1 MVIGKRRAINSAILF
16 TLFVGLGEGVASAEP
31 VKPGAVVQAS
41 LQVVCQ
47 APTASHF
54 QQIFS
59 RLPGSENSIQYLRNL
74 DKAGWRAEIKV
85 GADMLF
91 IERTMP
97 HRAVGNTVVRYEEGP
112 DRRPRWMAIA
122 SSTCRV
128 KTVRRLDY
136 DEYGVPSKLHYLDAN
151 FQEVGVTV
159 DLNPPIPPHPQQKGI
174 AVAVVDTGVN
184 YLLPE
189 INARLARD
197 TAGQVRGYDFWD
209 LDQRPFDLNPIPSP
223 FFPSHHGTKIASV
236 IIQQSPEA
244 TVMPYRFPRSEM
256 SRMGD
261 LIAHASE
268 HGARIVNVSLASS
281 ELEAW
286 QGFRDAAA
294 EYSELLFVV
303 AAGNDAQ
310 DIDVSPIYPAAF
322 GLENLVVVTASTNR
336 GYLAPYANWGV
347 QSVDLIAPA
356 NKIQVMDFDGQRKW
370 VGGSSYA
377 AARVS
382 GLAACLLSQN
392 PEMGVSELRKRLFG
406 KARRVRGGRM
416 VRYGF
421 LPESQFNREGACR
434 SLRRPFMKADA
445 KD

>member
-1 MVIGKRRAINSAILF
+1 MMSKCRAINSAILF
-16 TLFVGLGEGVASAEP
+16 TLFVGLGEGLASAEAI
-31 VKPGAVVQAS
+31 KPGAMVQAS
-41 LQVVCQ
+41 LEVACQ
-47 APTASHF
+47 APTISHF

-59 RLPGSENSIQYLRNL
+59 RLPGSENSIHPLRNL
-74 DKAGWRAEIKV
+74 NKTGWRAEVKV

-97 HRAVGNTVVRYEEGP
+97 HRAAGNTVIRYEEGP
-112 DRRPRWMAIA
+112 DRRPRWMAVA
-122 SSTCRV
+122 SSACLV
-128 KTVRRLDY
+128 KAVRRLDY
-136 DEYGVPSKLHYLDAN
+136 DEYGVSSKLHYLDAD
-151 FQEVGVTV
+151 FQEVRVSV
-159 DLNPPIPPHPQQKGI
+159 DLNPPIPPFPQENGVQ
-174 AVAVVDTGVN
+174 VAVVDTGVN
-184 YLLPE
+184 YLLPT
-189 INARLARD
+189 INSHLARD
-197 TAGQVRGYDFWD
+197 EAGQVRGYDFWD

-236 IIQQSPEA
+236 IIQQSPKA
-244 TVMPYRFPRSEM
+244 TIMPYRFPRPEM

-261 LIAHASE
+261 LIAHAFE
-268 HGARIVNVSLASS
+268 NGARIVNVSLASS

-286 QGFRDAAA
+286 QGFRDAVA

-322 GLENLVVVTASTNR
+322 ALDNLVVVTASTNR

-347 QSVDLIAPA
+347 RSVDLIAPA
-356 NKIQVMDFDGQRKW
+356 NKIRVTDFDGQLKW

-377 AARVS
+377 TARVS

-392 PEMGVSELRKRLFG
+392 SEMGLNELRKRLFS
-406 KARRVRGGRM
+406 KARRVRDGRL
-416 VRYGF
+416 VRYGL
-421 LPESQFNREGACR
+421 LPESQFSREGACTSSR
-434 SLRRPFMKADA
+434 QPFMKADV